1 MNDSASLCMI
11 IRTQWIVIKVDY
23 KRQCMEY
30 SSLEI
35 KRWCFQFLVAIQL
48 IADTPIHSRK
58 HIAGLDLNSGIYVM
72 MIIIVIERLLSI

>member
-1 MNDSASLCMI
+1 MI

-48 IADTPIHSRK
+48 IADPPIHSRK

-72 MIIIVIERLLSI
+72 MIIIVIERLLLI

>member
-1 MNDSASLCMI
+1 MI

-23 KRQCMEY
+23 KRQCLEY

-48 IADTPIHSRK
+48 IADPPIHSRK

-72 MIIIVIERLLSI
+72 MIIIIIERLLLI

>member
-1 MNDSASLCMI
+1 
-11 IRTQWIVIKVDY
+11 
-23 KRQCMEY
+23 MEY

-48 IADTPIHSRK
+48 IADPPIHSRK

-72 MIIIVIERLLSI
+72 MIIIVIERLLLI

>member
-1 MNDSASLCMI
+1 MI

-48 IADTPIHSRK
+48 IADPPIHSRK

-72 MIIIVIERLLSI
+72 MIIIFIERLLLI

>member
-1 MNDSASLCMI
+1 MI

-23 KRQCMEY
+23 KRMEY

-72 MIIIVIERLLSI
+72 MIIIVIERLLLI